1 MKERFITRTVKTRRV
16 TVLCL
21 NTETGEPF
29 NETVI
34 LPKVYR
40 AKDDL
45 TRCKAM
51 LDSET
56 VTCCKVVDMEEVAIK
71 YGMSEAAF
79 IEVAEVLDDV
89 QDEETEEI

>member
-1 MKERFITRTVKTRRV
+1 MERMITRTIKTRKV

-34 LPKVYR
+34 LPKKYR

-45 TRCKAM
+45 KRAAEM

-56 VTCCKVVDMEEVAIK
+56 VKVCKVVDVTETETR
-71 YGMSEAAF
+71 YGMTEAAF
-79 IEVAEVLDDV
+79 IEVAEVLPGKEQMDAKAV
-89 QDEETEEI
+89 

>member
-1 MKERFITRTVKTRRV
+1 MKERMITRTVKTRKV

-21 NTETGEPF
+21 NTETGEPY

-45 TRCKAM
+45 TRCKAI
-51 LDSET
+51 LDSDT
-56 VTCCKVVDMEEVAIK
+56 VTCCKVVDTEEVAIK
-71 YGMSEAAF
+71 YAMTEAAF
-79 IEVAEVLDDV
+79 IEMAEVL
-89 QDEETEEI
+89 QDEETEEV

>member
-1 MKERFITRTVKTRRV
+1 MKERLITRTVKTRRV

-45 TRCKAM
+45 TRCKAI
-51 LDSET
+51 LDSDT
-56 VTCCKVVDMEEVAIK
+56 VTCCKVVDTEETATK
-71 YGMSEAAF
+71 YGMTEAAF
-79 IEVAEVLDDV
+79 IEVAEVL
-89 QDEETEEI
+89 QDEEAEEV